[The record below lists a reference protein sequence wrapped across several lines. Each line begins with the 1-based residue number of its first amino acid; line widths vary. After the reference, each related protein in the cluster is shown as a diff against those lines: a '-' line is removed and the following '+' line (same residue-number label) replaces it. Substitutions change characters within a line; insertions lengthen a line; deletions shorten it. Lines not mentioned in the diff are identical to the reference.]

1 MHLIHACC
9 PFFVGL
15 LGTVGACIYNLCQV
29 RTKLGVGKKGRKPSL
44 PVVEPL
50 AEEYPVP
57 VQPQIRSTQFLV
69 EIMMVR

>member
-15 LGTVGACIYNLCQV
+15 LKTVGVCIYNPGGQV

-57 VQPQIRSTQFLV
+57 VQPQIRSAQ
-69 EIMMVR
+69 IMMVR